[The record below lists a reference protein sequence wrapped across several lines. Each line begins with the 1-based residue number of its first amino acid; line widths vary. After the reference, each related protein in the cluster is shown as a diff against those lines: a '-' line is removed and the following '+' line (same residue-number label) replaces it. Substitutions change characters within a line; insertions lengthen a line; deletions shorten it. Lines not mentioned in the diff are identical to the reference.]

1 MKLILTIQ
9 KQIRKKRGE
18 RCMVTY
24 TVHHQ
29 DRRFMNHC
37 GNRDCL
43 FRANRS
49 NSVESV
55 SCIDFTN
62 VYSVYLKGYTD
73 HDKEVVSQTD
83 YFSSIQNMNKKINS
97 LKKLL
102 TVWAKEAKEFKSHP
116 EVELMEEPFIQM
128 PTRKKNFKTEVFVV

>member
-18 RCMVTY
+18 GCMVTY
-24 TVHHQ
+24 TIHHQ
-29 DRRFMNHC
+29 DVRFTNFC
-37 GNRDCL
+37 GLRNCYFEYRGK
-43 FRANRS
+43 
-49 NSVESV
+49 SVGSYG
-55 SCIDFTN
+55 CIDLS
-62 VYSVYLKGYTD
+62 YSHCIYLKGDTD

-102 TVWAKEAKEFKSHP
+102 KVWAKEAKEFKSHP

-128 PTRKKNFKTEVFVV
+128 PTRKANFTTEVFVV